1 MAAISPDH
9 PQSFATREQGTGPR
23 LGWHRT
29 ALGFAVFAGVVS
41 GAAMA
46 DVGAAVARSML
57 VLLVAFGMVSA
68 TRRAGQR
75 GERRSRMQR

>member
-1 MAAISPDH
+1 MAVISPDR
-9 PQSFATREQGTGPR
+9 PRSFATREQAIGLR

-29 ALGFAVFAGVVS
+29 AFGLAVFVGVVS

-57 VLLVAFGMVSA
+57 LLLVTVGIVGA